1 MDAGVSQRAKR
12 QRTALGSGSGLLAG
26 FGYRLRLGCFAGCMV
41 VVMSCMN
48 TMMMGQRQDD
58 DDRAERLSMA
68 IEARSVELMQH
79 GEACDPLDG
88 FNVVEAMNE
97 ASDNVKIV
105 LAKVLSERKF
115 DQVGLLIDMTSRDFW
130 AKKAIEMAE
139 EELS

>member
-1 MDAGVSQRAKR
+1 
-12 QRTALGSGSGLLAG
+12 
-26 FGYRLRLGCFAGCMV
+26 MV

-58 DDRAERLSMA
+58 DDRAERLSMS

-88 FNVVEAMNE
+88 FNVVEAMSE

-105 LAKVLSERKF
+105 LAKVLSKREF
-115 DQVGLLIDMTSRDFW
+115 DQVGLLIDMTSRDYW

>member
-1 MDAGVSQRAKR
+1 
-12 QRTALGSGSGLLAG
+12 
-26 FGYRLRLGCFAGCMV
+26 
-41 VVMSCMN
+41 MN
-48 TMMMGQRQDD
+48 TMMMNSRQDD
-58 DDRAERLSMA
+58 EDREERRAMA

-88 FNVVEAMNE
+88 FNIVEAMSE
-97 ASDNVKIV
+97 ASTNVKMV

-115 DQVGLLIDMTSRDFW
+115 DQVGRLIDMTSREYW